1 MRPLA
6 IACIGLAL
14 TTMTAFGGNPECFS
28 LDVGTSTTRRF
39 GGADAFTVKLV
50 ELQEFSERGCW
61 EGGMRDILYK
71 ALATVEVNGKKGVVG
86 IGPFCMPVVVN
97 GLRVGGEVSK
107 GYSGSLAIP
116 AMDHDVRLSAK
127 DAALPWYPP
136 GAFAFPIKGFRWG
149 AAAFNNPWL
158 GFHDMAKGKPYYHLG
173 VDLGGLH
180 PNHVELVA
188 MVDRGVV
195 SDWGVGAR
203 LTQPDLGLAI
213 RYYHMVERYLR
224 PDLGNGSVLGR
235 GEMFGYLGNN
245 GTGNDAHVHLDAWQG
260 AQVVNIH
267 PMLVQ
272 AYLET
277 YGEPLAFPGQ
287 KRHAIVG
294 RPIEIDGSNSVVPAG
309 RNLVSYLW
317 TFTDG
322 TTAATP
328 TAIRTYSTRGTYSE
342 ELTVTDSAGAQSTR
356 SVMVFVYPPEG
367 AVDAP
372 YAETLN
378 YWPARN
384 ILPGR
389 QVVIN
394 FHGRNMTSNITLDFG
409 DGVVENVGVGGSTT
423 HVWMRPGDYTLT
435 FQGDGPGGHGIFKSR
450 VVVDSPPTHLEGHA
464 AISRSRQ

>member
-1 MRPLA
+1 MRPWA
-6 IACIGLAL
+6 IACLGLAL
-14 TTMTAFGGNPECFS
+14 TTMTACGGNPECFS
-28 LDVGTSTTRRF
+28 LDVGASTSRHF
-39 GGADAFTVKLV
+39 GGTNTFSVKLLD
-50 ELQEFSERGCW
+50 LQEFSERGCW
-61 EGGMRDILYK
+61 EGEMRDILYK
-71 ALATVEVNGKKGVVG
+71 ALATVEVNGARGVVG

-107 GYSGSLAIP
+107 GFSRSLAIP
-116 AMDHDVRLSAK
+116 AMDQDVLLSAG
-127 DAALPWYPP
+127 DASLPGYPP
-136 GAFAFPIKGFRWG
+136 GTFAFPIKDCRWG
-149 AAAFNNPWL
+149 ASSFHNPWL
-158 GFHDMAKGKPYYHLG
+158 GFHDMAKGKLYYHLG
-173 VDLGGLH
+173 VDIGGVH
-180 PNHVELVA
+180 PNHVELVS

-195 SDWGVGAR
+195 SDWGVGTR

-224 PDLGNGSVLGR
+224 ADLGNGSVLGR
-235 GEMFGYLGNN
+235 GERFGYLGNN

-260 AQVVNIH
+260 DQVVNIH
-267 PMLVQ
+267 PLLVQ

-277 YGEPLAFPGQ
+277 YGEPLAFPGH

-294 RPIEIDGSNSVVPAG
+294 RPIELDGSNSVVPAG
-309 RNLVSYLW
+309 RTLVSYLW
-317 TFTDG
+317 KFTDG

-328 TAIRTYSTRGTYSE
+328 TAVRTYSTRGTYSE
-342 ELTVTDSAGAQSTR
+342 ELTVTDSTGAKSTR

-389 QVVIN
+389 QVAIN
-394 FHGRNMTSNITLDFG
+394 FHGRNMTSNVTLDFG
-409 DGVVENVGVGGSTT
+409 DGMVENVAAGGSTT
-423 HVWMRPGDYTLT
+423 HAWTRPGDYTLT

-450 VVVDSPPTHLEGHA
+450 VVVDSPPTVPSPPLA
-464 AISRSRQ
+464 VSRKPL